1 MNRPLPIEALLPSLA
16 GGGRVKSLVRSGM
29 EVLLGVCGV
38 RRLVERSK
46 QEPGGSASARILTA
60 HRIRLAAAGV
70 REALPPAGPV
80 IVIAN
85 HPFGAADALA
95 LLSLCQQA
103 RPDVKF
109 LANAILTTLP
119 SLAPHLIPLEILAA
133 AGPRRNL
140 ASLRQ
145 SLTHLSNG
153 GLLGIFPAGVVS
165 YYQWRERQVMDPAW
179 SHHVAA
185 LALKSGA
192 TVVPVRFAGRNPW
205 WFQLPGMFHP
215 LLRSALLLPAFL
227 AGRGRTVQCAAGPP
241 LALETLSGMDLPE
254 ATLHL
259 RAAVGA
265 IPLTSPTTT

>member
-1 MNRPLPIEALLPSLA
+1 MNQPLPIEALLPSLA
-16 GGGRVKSLVRSGM
+16 GGGRVKTAVRHGM
-29 EVLLGVCGV
+29 EILLGVRGV
-38 RRLVERSK
+38 RRLVERAE
-46 QEPGGSASARILTA
+46 QEAEVHASSRILAA
-60 HRIRLAAAGV
+60 HRVRLAAPGV
-70 REALPPAGPV
+70 REALPPSGPV

-85 HPFGAADALA
+85 HPFGASDALA

-103 RPDVKF
+103 RPDVQF
-109 LANAILTTLP
+109 LANAILTTIP

-133 AGPRRNL
+133 AEPRRNL

-145 SLTHLSNG
+145 SLGHLKKG
-153 GLLGIFPAGVVS
+153 GMLGIFPAGAVS
-165 YYQWRERQVMDPAW
+165 CFQWRERQVTDPAW

-192 TVVPVRFAGRNPW
+192 IVVPVRFAGRNPW
-205 WFQLPGMFHP
+205 WFQLPGMIHP

-227 AGRGRTVQCAAGPP
+227 AGRGQTVHCAAGPP
-241 LALETLSGMDLPE
+241 IPPEDLSGMDPME

-265 IPLTSPTTT
+265 VPLPP